1 MSNMKFAGAR
11 HSRILDSL
19 ERMVGKS
26 FVTDRIEERYYY
38 SSDPSAEDPC
48 IPEFVVM
55 PETVEEV
62 QETVRLANREKIPV
76 TPRAGGLTL
85 SGLAIPYGG
94 GILLDLKRMDKIIEV
109 NPDSMFALVECGV
122 TIGRLKTYL
131 EENHSDLWF
140 CMPHA
145 PPSVGVI
152 SNAIICGAGQFSLC
166 YGVSSDMVNGLEV
179 VLPTGEIFRTG
190 SCALNKSW
198 LTKYCLPDFTGLF
211 LGWFGA
217 TGIITKA
224 SIQLWPKPIFRETL
238 FYKVYNIDGLVEI
251 LLKLTKSGACED
263 VCVYSWTGTSG
274 KEHFHLPEKP
284 EGVPEI
290 VIDVILSGK
299 FREELELKRQTVRE
313 IAKGSLKSGLNVEEY
328 SRPMDITKGVL
339 MVPRIFP
346 FMDLTQGGGADYLG
360 CYIPTEATVIAYRK
374 GVEIAK
380 KHGFQYLHFIRPLK
394 TGHMVAIMYIFPFDK
409 SDPKQAKELLSV
421 LGEISQACI
430 SLGGVVWK
438 PSPKVQEIVL
448 KYADSGY
455 VNLLKKVKTLLD
467 PNKIMTPRKWVL

>member
-1 MSNMKFAGAR
+1 MKFTGER

-19 ERMVGKS
+19 ERIVGKS
-26 FVTDRIEERYYY
+26 FATDRIEEIYYY
-38 SSDPSAEDPC
+38 SSDASAEEPC
-48 IPEFVVM
+48 IPAFVVM
-55 PETVEEV
+55 PGTVGEV
-62 QETVRLANREKIPV
+62 QEIIRLANHEKIPV
-76 TPRAGGLTL
+76 TPRTGGLTL

-109 NPDSMFALVECGV
+109 NPDSMYAVVECGV
-122 TIGRLKTYL
+122 TTGQLKTYL

-145 PPSVGVI
+145 PQSVGVV
-152 SNAIICGAGQFSLC
+152 SNAMIYGAGQVSLG

-190 SCALNKSW
+190 SCALGKSW
-198 LTKYCLPDFTGLF
+198 LTKYYLPDFIGLF
-211 LGWFGA
+211 LGWFGS
-217 TGIITKA
+217 TGIITKV
-224 SIQLWPKPIFRETL
+224 SIQLWPKPNFREAL
-238 FYKVYNIDGLVEI
+238 FYKLYNVDDLVEL

-263 VCVYSWTGTSG
+263 ICVYSWTGTIS
-274 KEHFHLPEKP
+274 KERFHLPEKP
-284 EGVPEI
+284 ENVPEI
-290 VIDVILSGK
+290 AIDVIMSGK
-299 FREELELKRQTVRE
+299 FQEELESKKQTVRE
-313 IAKGSLKSGLNVEEY
+313 IAEGLLKNGFSIEEY
-328 SRPMDITKGVL
+328 SRPPEITKGVL

-394 TGHMVAIMYIFPFDK
+394 TGHLLAIMYIFPFDK
-409 SDPKQAKELLSV
+409 SDPRQAKELLSA
-421 LGEISQACI
+421 LAEISQTCM

-438 PSPKVQEIVL
+438 PSPTIQEIVL

-455 VNLLKKVKTLLD
+455 INLIKKIKTLLD
-467 PNKIMTPRKWVL
+467 PNKIMAPRKWVQK